1 MKFKY
6 DYHRDLNTLHVGCE
20 KPRAYF
26 IPYENTSTAT
36 EGIRGA
42 SARLI
47 NLCGDWNFRYYPSV
61 NNVDDFTADS
71 FDTSSMETMTV
82 PRSWQSVLGRGY
94 DTPNYTNVNYPYPVD
109 PPHVPNDIP
118 CALYSRTF
126 KMDEQ
131 SLASRNIYINFE
143 GVDSCFYL
151 FVNNKFAA
159 YSQVSHMTSEIDIT
173 SYLTA
178 GTNELKV
185 FVLKWCDGSYLEDQD
200 KYRFSGIFREVYL
213 LLRDKVHIKDIYVRT
228 ELNTNYSQG
237 VASAEVEL
245 TGSAQLDYYLT
256 TPAGDEI
263 SGGSIRLDNSGKF
276 ELIVPKPALWSD
288 ETPNIYKLYI
298 KCGDEYICIPCGFR
312 HIVVR
317 NKVVYING
325 QKVKARGVNR
335 HDSHPILGSATPY
348 DHMLRDLYIMKAH
361 NVNMIRTSH
370 YPNDPR
376 LYDLCDML
384 GLYVCDEA
392 DIETHGM
399 QRIGNWDALTDSPD
413 WTEAYL
419 DRAKRMFERDK
430 NHACIIMWSVGNES
444 GVGCNHRAMA
454 DYFHARMPGCIV
466 HSEDISRRLHQNL
479 AFEDKAVR
487 ANVECDYIDIE
498 SRMYPSPDE
507 CLRDYLTGKTYSKPL
522 FLCEYSHAMGNGP
535 GCLGEYWDMILSH
548 DSFFGG
554 CVWEFIDHS
563 VAIGDNIYADPHYT
577 YGGDF
582 GDKPNDGNF
591 CVDGLV
597 YPDRRPHTG
606 LLEYKQAIKPFR
618 IEGYDSETGY
628 IKIRN
633 LRFFT
638 DLSDLDLYWKFVRN
652 GKTVFEG
659 RLPALNIPAQKVR
672 RLKLATAPAGDDLT
686 LDISLRQ
693 NISRPWADVGYEVGS
708 HQIVVSEF
716 DGTRQMT
723 IPASATINTS
733 ETDTAITVVAGETRY
748 TVDKVHGLV
757 ASVIDHGRE
766 LITQP
771 MTPTVWRAPTDNDR
785 RIKANWYSEGY
796 DRASVKCYSC
806 VLDAVDA
813 TSAVVR
819 AELSLGG
826 HTKAPILW
834 ISAAYTFYAAGGI
847 KIDMRVKVRDGLPE
861 LPRFGIQFNMPEGT
875 ENLRYFGRGPIESYI
890 DKRLA
895 SKLGEY
901 STTVTE
907 HFEPY
912 VRPQENMAH
921 ADTRWCAVTSLTG
934 HGLLAVRTEKP
945 FSFNCSHFTPA
956 QLTATRHNYELKP
969 LSDTVVNIDYRHAGI
984 GSNSCGPVLKECW
997 RLNEKQFDFSV
1008 RLMPAFIADIDP
1020 YKEIGKI

>member
-6 DYHRDLNTLHVGCE
+6 NYHRDLNTLHVGCE

-26 IPYENTSTAT
+26 IPYENAASAA
-36 EGIRGA
+36 EGMRGA
-42 SARLI
+42 SARFV
-47 NLCGDWNFRYYPSV
+47 NLCGDWNFRYYPSA

-109 PPHVPNDIP
+109 PPHVPDDIP

-126 KMDEQ
+126 EVDEQ

-213 LLRDKVHIKDIYVRT
+213 LLRDKIHIKDIYVRT

-237 VASAEVEL
+237 VVSAEVEL

-288 ETPNIYKLYI
+288 ETPQLYKLYV

-317 NKVVYING
+317 DKVVYING

-399 QRIGNWDALTDSPD
+399 QRIGNWDGLTDSPD

-419 DRAKRMFERDK
+419 DRAERMFERDK

-444 GVGCNHRAMA
+444 GIGRNHRAMA

-479 AFEDKAVR
+479 ASEDKAVR

-498 SRMYPSPDE
+498 SRMYPSPEE

-554 CVWEFIDHS
+554 CVWEFLDHS

-652 GKTVFEG
+652 GKTISEG

-708 HQIVVSEF
+708 HQVVVSEF
-716 DGTRQMT
+716 DGTRQLT
-723 IPASATINTS
+723 VPASAKITAN

-748 TVDKVHGLV
+748 TVDKAHGLI
-757 ASVIDHGRE
+757 ASIVDHGRG
-766 LITQP
+766 LITEP
-771 MTPTVWRAPTDNDR
+771 LTPTVWRAPTDNDR
-785 RIKANWYSEGY
+785 KIKPSWYNEGY
-796 DRASVKCYSC
+796 DRTTVKCYSC
-806 VLDAVDA
+806 ALDAIDSS
-813 TSAVVR
+813 SAIVR

-834 ISAAYTFYAAGGI
+834 ISTAYTFYAAGGV
-847 KIDMRVKVRDGLPE
+847 KIDMSVKVRDGLPE

-934 HGLLAVRTEKP
+934 HGLLAVRTEQP

-969 LSDTVVNIDYRHAGI
+969 LRDTVVNIDYRHAGI

-997 RLNEKQFDFSV
+997 RLGEKQFNFSV
-1008 RLMPAFIADIDP
+1008 RLMPTFIADIDP

>member
-1 MKFKY
+1 
-6 DYHRDLNTLHVGCE
+6 
-20 KPRAYF
+20 
-26 IPYENTSTAT
+26 
-36 EGIRGA
+36 
-42 SARLI
+42 
-47 NLCGDWNFRYYPSV
+47 
-61 NNVDDFTADS
+61 
-71 FDTSSMETMTV
+71 
-82 PRSWQSVLGRGY
+82 
-94 DTPNYTNVNYPYPVD
+94 
-109 PPHVPNDIP
+109 
-118 CALYSRTF
+118 
-126 KMDEQ
+126 
-131 SLASRNIYINFE
+131 
-143 GVDSCFYL
+143 
-151 FVNNKFAA
+151 
-159 YSQVSHMTSEIDIT
+159 
-173 SYLTA
+173 
-178 GTNELKV
+178 
-185 FVLKWCDGSYLEDQD
+185 
-200 KYRFSGIFREVYL
+200 
-213 LLRDKVHIKDIYVRT
+213 
-228 ELNTNYSQG
+228 
-237 VASAEVEL
+237 
-245 TGSAQLDYYLT
+245 
-256 TPAGDEI
+256 
-263 SGGSIRLDNSGKF
+263 
-276 ELIVPKPALWSD
+276 
-288 ETPNIYKLYI
+288 
-298 KCGDEYICIPCGFR
+298 
-312 HIVVR
+312 
-317 NKVVYING
+317 
-325 QKVKARGVNR
+325 
-335 HDSHPILGSATPY
+335 
-348 DHMLRDLYIMKAH
+348 
-361 NVNMIRTSH
+361 MIRTSH

-399 QRIGNWDALTDSPD
+399 QRIGNWDGLTDNPD
-413 WTEAYL
+413 WTAAYL
-419 DRAKRMFERDK
+419 DRAERMFERDK

-444 GVGCNHRAMA
+444 GVGRNHRAMA

-466 HSEDISRRLHQNL
+466 HSEDISRRLHNNL
-479 AFEDKAVR
+479 ASEDKAVR

-535 GCLGEYWDMILSH
+535 GCLSEYWDMILSH

-652 GKTVFEG
+652 GKTISEG

-693 NISRPWADVGYEVGS
+693 NISRPWADIGYEVGS

-716 DGTRQMT
+716 DGTRQLT
-723 IPASATINTS
+723 VPTGAKITAN

-748 TVDKVHGLV
+748 TVDKVHGLI
-757 ASVIDHGRE
+757 ASIVDHGRE
-766 LITQP
+766 LITEP
-771 MTPTVWRAPTDNDR
+771 LTPTVWRAPTDNDR
-785 RIKANWYSEGY
+785 KIKANWYSEGY
-796 DRASVKCYSC
+796 DRANVKCYSC
-806 VLDAVDA
+806 ALDTTDA
-813 TSAVVR
+813 TSSVVR

-826 HTKAPILW
+826 HTKAPLLW
-834 ISAAYTFYAAGGI
+834 ISAVYTFYAAGGI
-847 KIDMRVKVRDGLPE
+847 KLDMNVKVRDGLPE

-901 STTVTE
+901 TTTVTD

-969 LSDTVVNIDYRHAGI
+969 LNDTVVNIDYRHAGI

-997 RLNEKQFDFSV
+997 RLSEKEFNFSV
-1008 RLMPAFIADIDP
+1008 RLMPTFIADIDP

>member
-1 MKFKY
+1 MKFNY
-6 DYHRDLNTLHVGCE
+6 NYHRDLNTLHVGCQ
-20 KPRAYF
+20 KPRSYF
-26 IPYENTSTAT
+26 IPYQDADTAA
-36 EGIRGA
+36 EGIRGR
-42 SARLI
+42 SSRFI
-47 NLCGDWNFRYYPSV
+47 NLCGDWKFRYYPTI
-61 NNVDDFTADS
+61 NEVDDFTNGS
-71 FDTSSMETMTV
+71 FLSDSMESITV
-82 PRSWQSVLGRGY
+82 PRSWQSVLNHGY

-109 PPHVPNDIP
+109 PPHVPDDIP
-118 CALYSRTF
+118 CALYTRCF
-126 KMDEQ
+126 DVDANW
-131 SLASRNIYINFE
+131 LHNNHIFINFE

-173 SYLTA
+173 DYLSA
-178 GTNELKV
+178 GVNELKV
-185 FVLKWCDGSYLEDQD
+185 LVLKWCDGSYLEDQD

-213 LLRDKVHIKDIYVRT
+213 LLRDKTYISDIYVRPQ
-228 ELNTNYSQG
+228 LNTNYSQG
-237 VASAEVEL
+237 VVNAEV
-245 TGSAQLDYYLT
+245 TINGAARIDYYLT

-263 SGGSIRLDNSGKF
+263 SGGSIDIDRAGSF
-276 ELIVPKPALWSD
+276 ELIVSKPELWSD
-288 ETPNIYKLYI
+288 ESPALYQLHV
-298 KCGDEYICIPCGFR
+298 KCGDEHLCIPCGFR
-312 HIVVR
+312 HIIVKD
-317 NKVVYING
+317 KVVYING

-335 HDSHPILGSATPY
+335 HDSHPILGSATPF
-348 DHMLRDLYIMKAH
+348 DHMVRDIFIMKAH

-376 LYDLCDML
+376 LYELCDKY

-399 QRIGNWDALTDSPD
+399 QRIGNWDGLTDNPD

-419 DRAKRMFERDK
+419 DRAERMFERDK
-430 NHACIIMWSVGNES
+430 NHPCIIMWSVGNES
-444 GVGCNHRAMA
+444 GVGRNHRAMA
-454 DYFHARMPGCIV
+454 DYFHSRMEGCIV

-479 AFEDKAVR
+479 TSEDKAVR

-618 IEGYDSETGY
+618 IEGYDSKTGY

-633 LRFFT
+633 LRFFK
-638 DLSDLDLYWKFVRN
+638 DLSDLDLYWKAVQN
-652 GKTVFEG
+652 GKTIAEG
-659 RLPALNIPAQKVR
+659 RLTELKIPPQKVR
-672 RLKLATAPAGDDLT
+672 RLKIDTICAAGDVT
-686 LDISLRQ
+686 LDVSLRQ
-693 NISRPWADVGYEVGS
+693 NTCRPWADVGYEVGS
-708 HQIVVSEF
+708 HQEVISVHTETTPIV
-716 DGTRQMT
+716 
-723 IPASATINTS
+723 IPAGASIALTENDNSYVIVTGKTEYKVNRVS
-733 ETDTAITVVAGETRY
+733 GLISSITDN
-748 TVDKVHGLV
+748 
-757 ASVIDHGRE
+757 GRQ
-766 LITQP
+766 LLTTPI
-771 MTPTVWRAPTDNDR
+771 TPTVWRAPTDNDR
-785 RIKANWYSEGY
+785 KIKSNWYSAAY
-796 DRASVKCYSC
+796 DRTSVKCYSC
-806 VLDAVDA
+806 DVSA
-813 TSAVVR
+813 TDNTSTVITAK
-819 AELSLGG
+819 LSLGG
-826 HTKAPILW
+826 HTYAPILH
-834 ISAAYTFYAAGGI
+834 IDASYTFYAAGGV
-847 KIDMRVKVRDGLPE
+847 KIDMSVCVRDNLPE
-861 LPRFGIQFNMPEGT
+861 LPRFGVQFNMPEGT

-934 HGLLAVRTEKP
+934 HGLLALRTEKP

-969 LSDTVVNIDYRHAGI
+969 LRDTVVNIDYRHAGI
-984 GSNSCGPVLKECW
+984 GSNSCGPVLKQCW
-997 RLNEKQFDFSV
+997 RLDEKQFDFSF
-1008 RLMPAFIADIDP
+1008 RLLPAFIADIDP
-1020 YKEIGKI
+1020 YKEAGKI